1 MVPEVAP
8 KETPEQTG
16 SADPKGSV
24 AEPEDATGSEESVTV
39 PPAIENTLADGPVAD
54 DPVAAPVKGP
64 KSTKAKIL
72 DVVRWVA
79 IVLVVVLAVRE
90 LWRNWDEFWAT
101 LQGIA
106 WQSSVLSLLALV
118 VSIAVSTYGWQV
130 MIDHLGKPIGYA
142 RGAQICLVGSLG
154 KYIPGSVWG
163 YLLQMELGRKAGLAR
178 ARIFTA
184 SLVQLGVGIAAAFV
198 LSLLA
203 MRQVFENSGYA
214 PWLLVLIPISL
225 VALYPK
231 VLTWGTSLVLK
242 LLRRKPLQEPL
253 SWQTVGKVF
262 GASLGAWI
270 LQGVHL
276 WLLANSVGAPGFGG
290 LIICIGAMAVAMN
303 AGTFAFILPSGAGIR
318 EAVQVLV
325 LTATGIS
332 AGQAIAIAIASRVMF
347 TVADLITAGG
357 AALSAR
363 LRHGAPTPAAAK

>member
-1 MVPEVAP
+1 MKAP
-8 KETPEQTG
+8 KT
-16 SADPKGSV
+16 
-24 AEPEDATGSEESVTV
+24 
-39 PPAIENTLADGPVAD
+39 
-54 DPVAAPVKGP
+54 
-64 KSTKAKIL
+64 TKAKIL

-90 LWRNWDEFWAT
+90 LSRNWDQFWET

-106 WQSSVLSLLALV
+106 WQSSLLSLLALV
-118 VSIAVSTYGWQV
+118 ASIAVSVYGWQV
-130 MIDHLGKPIGYA
+130 MVDHLGKPIGYA
-142 RGAQICLVGSLG
+142 RGAQINLVGSLG

-203 MRQVFENSGYA
+203 MRQVFANSGYA

-225 VALYPK
+225 VALYPR

-262 GASLGAWI
+262 GSSLGAWS

-290 LIICIGAMAVAMN
+290 LIICVGAMAIAMN
-303 AGTFAFILPSGAGIR
+303 AGTFAFILPSGAGVR
-318 EAVQVLV
+318 EGVQVLV
-325 LTATGIS
+325 LTATGIE
-332 AGQAIAIAIASRVMF
+332 AGQALAIAIASRVMF

-357 AALSAR
+357 AAVTAR
-363 LRHGAPTPAAAK
+363 LRHGPPTPAPAAK

>member
-1 MVPEVAP
+1 MVREVP
-8 KETPEQTG
+8 RKETPEETSTDEPDG
-16 SADPKGSV
+16 LMVEPDEES
-24 AEPEDATGSEESVTV
+24 AEP
-39 PPAIENTLADGPVAD
+39 PPATPAK
-54 DPVAAPVKGP
+54 APKT
-64 KSTKAKIL
+64 TKAKIL

-90 LWRNWDEFWAT
+90 LVANWDDFWTT

-106 WQSSVLSLLALV
+106 WQSSLLSLVALV
-118 VSIAVSTYGWQV
+118 ASIAVSTYGWQV

-184 SLVQLGVGIAAAFV
+184 SLVQLGVGVAAALV

-203 MRQVFENSGYA
+203 MREVFENSSYA
-214 PWLLVLIPISL
+214 PWLLVLIPVSL
-225 VALYPK
+225 VALHPK
-231 VLTWGTSLVLK
+231 ILSWGTSLILK
-242 LLRRKPLQEPL
+242 VLRRKPLAEPL

-262 GASLGAWI
+262 GASLGAWS

-276 WLLANSVGAPGFGG
+276 WLLANSVGTPGFGG
-290 LIICIGAMAVAMN
+290 LIVCIGAMAIAMN

-318 EAVQVLV
+318 EAVQVAV
-325 LTATGIS
+325 LTATGIGY
-332 AGQAIAIAIASRVMF
+332 GQAIAFAIASRVMF

-357 AALSAR
+357 AAATAR
-363 LRHGAPTPAAAK
+363 LRHGAPVAATPK